1 MSDWEFTRSLV
12 KAVIHVSV
20 VDEQRRLDTLCE
32 RLGINTDDCSYAD
45 KWMLVGRALANEE
58 PEFRLR
64 GPGRPTMG
72 DPNDGIDVRRA
83 AIVIEIAKS
92 MAGYPS
98 LPPLSLAKWV
108 RVIKKCVDDGRDDK
122 AKRQF
127 GTTEKTLQRSV
138 KEGVKFLSVPEDLFA
153 KK

>member
-1 MSDWEFTRSLV
+1 MSDWEFSRSLA
-12 KAVIHVSV
+12 KAVIHESV
-20 VDEQRRLDTLCE
+20 VDEQRRLDKLCE
-32 RLGINTDDCSYAD
+32 RLGINTDDCSYLE
-45 KWMLVGRALANEE
+45 KWMLVGRALANKE

-64 GPGRPTMG
+64 GPGRPEM
-72 DPNDGIDVRRA
+72 DNPEDGIDVLRA
-83 AIVIEIAKS
+83 GIVIEIAKS
-92 MAGYPS
+92 MAGYQG

-138 KEGVKFLSVPEDLFA
+138 KEGVKFLSVPEGLFA